1 MANKIYYLN
10 KYHRGRNTIIKGTVE
25 QLRNYFG
32 YTLECGHS
40 WNNKINLQPTT
51 YKGLISA
58 INKSYH
64 ETQGSCYDQ
73 DYVSE
78 ATENDY
84 INADNFGYRTS
95 EAGNY

>member
-1 MANKIYYLN
+1 MTNKIYYLN
-10 KYHRGRNTIIKGTVE
+10 SYHRGRNTIIKGTVE
-25 QLRNYFG
+25 QLRKYFS

-40 WNNKINLQPTT
+40 WNNKISMHPTT

-58 INKSYH
+58 INKSYY
-64 ETQGSCYDQ
+64 ETQGSCYDP
-73 DYVSE
+73 DYVME

-84 INADNFGYRTS
+84 TNADNLGYRTS

>member
-1 MANKIYYLN
+1 MPKVYYL
-10 KYHRGRNTIIKGTVE
+10 KSYHRGKDTIIKGTVE
-25 QLRNYFG
+25 QLKNYFG
-32 YTLECGHS
+32 YTLECGYS
-40 WNNKINLQPTT
+40 WNHKINQNPTT

-64 ETQGSCYDQ
+64 ETQGCCYDQ

-84 INADNFGYRTS
+84 LNAEQLGYRTS
-95 EAGNY
+95 DAR